1 VSARKRQIV
10 VLCGGSGKTIT
21 ANRLRQRLDEDAAE
35 IHVVDRDDRNV
46 YQRGLISVGE
56 FSSEPYSGR
65 RPGCSTSR
73 PSGTSASS
81 PPNREV
87 AAAAMLAAAALVAVR
102 VFGRRDLVGA

>member
-1 VSARKRQIV
+1 M
-10 VLCGGSGKTIT
+10 IT

-35 IHVVDRDDRNV
+35 IHVVDRDDRDV

-81 PPNREV
+81 PPSRSGGV
-87 AAAAMLAAAALVAVR
+87 AAAAMLAAAAAAALVAVR